1 MKSIILYAND
11 DDGLDARLSA
21 ALRIATACEAR
32 LTCVQVTPYE
42 SFIMGDPFGGVY
54 ALPTVV
60 EHQGE
65 RETELRRRIEE
76 RLASEPVKWD
86 WLHYEGH
93 PGHVLLE
100 RSRLADLVVV
110 NLPEPA
116 GREQRLS
123 LAADL
128 AIHARTPVL
137 ALPRLGA
144 EFDCSGPAL
153 VAWNGSPESAHAL
166 RLAMPLLEKAG
177 SVHVVSISDDR
188 IEMSAEE
195 AGRYLSDHGVA
206 WQPHEWP
213 RNRRDVAGAL
223 LDAAQQLDVR
233 FVVAGAYGHSRIRER
248 VLGGVT
254 RDLIAGSHLPL
265 LLAH

>member
-1 MKSIILYAND
+1 MKSIILHAD
-11 DDGLDARLSA
+11 DDDALDARLA
-21 ALRIATACEAR
+21 AAVQVARACGAR

-54 ALPTVV
+54 ALPTIV

-65 RETELRRRIEE
+65 RETDLRRRIEE
-76 RLASEPVKWD
+76 RLASEQVDWD

-93 PGHVLLE
+93 PGHVLLQ

-110 NLPEPA
+110 SLPEPA

-128 AIHARTPVL
+128 AIHARTTIL
-137 ALPRLGA
+137 ALPRVGMT
-144 EFDCSGPAL
+144 FDCAGPAL

-166 RLAMPLLEKAG
+166 RLGMPLLAKSDA
-177 SVHVVSISDDR
+177 VHLVSISDDH
-188 IEMSAEE
+188 IDMPAAE
-195 AGRYLSDHGVA
+195 AGRYLSDHEVT
-206 WQPHEWP
+206 WQSHEWP
-213 RNRRDVAGAL
+213 RNRRDVADAL
-223 LDAAQQLDVR
+223 LDAAQQLGAGVL
-233 FVVAGAYGHSRIRER
+233 VAGAYGHSRIRER

-254 RDLIAGSHLPL
+254 RDLITRSTLPL

>member
-1 MKSIILYAND
+1 MKSILLHANQ
-11 DDGLDARLSA
+11 DDGLDARLETASNLA
-21 ALRIATACEAR
+21 ADFEGR

-60 EHQGE
+60 EHLGE
-65 RETELRRRIEE
+65 KEEELHRRVEQT
-76 RLASEPVKWD
+76 LASRTLRWEWV
-86 WLHYEGH
+86 HYEGH
-93 PGHVLLE
+93 PGQVLLQ

-110 NLPEPA
+110 SLP
-116 GREQRLS
+116 GSQDRDQRLS

-137 ALPRLGA
+137 ALPR
-144 EFDCSGPAL
+144 SGPTMNAAGTAL

-166 RLAMPLLEKAG
+166 RLAMPLLTKAG
-177 SVHVVSISDDR
+177 MVHIVSISDDV
-188 IEMSAEE
+188 IEMPAAD
-195 AGRYLSDHGVA
+195 AGAYLSDHGVG
-206 WQPHEWP
+206 WQTHEWP
-213 RNRRDVAGAL
+213 RNRRDVADAL
-223 LDAAQQLDVR
+223 LDAAEQLGAS

-254 RDLIAGSHLPL
+254 RDLIARCTLPL